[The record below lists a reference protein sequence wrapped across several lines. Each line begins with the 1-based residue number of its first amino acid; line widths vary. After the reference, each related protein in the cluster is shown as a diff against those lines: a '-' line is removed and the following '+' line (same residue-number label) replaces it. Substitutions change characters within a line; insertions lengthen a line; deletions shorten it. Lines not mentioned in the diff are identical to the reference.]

1 MATKLD
7 NDLAKHISNFGY
19 NAVDTLFINSNGFT
33 ASIDGTLTANRTLT
47 IPDNSGTIALL
58 SDIAGGGFLPLTGG
72 TLSGPLT
79 FSDAGNVNNPAI
91 QFVDAKLGI
100 YRHGSNHL
108 RIGVNG
114 TAVQGWQQSY
124 IENLQRVRNVDGAE
138 ATPAITFA
146 NNQDMGLWR
155 VSGSELGIST
165 GGVKRLSVTDTEV
178 SVNLLPFYVENYKSN
193 NIGAAGNTVYG
204 SLTNDLGMYFDF
216 NRINFSTNAVE
227 RLNIQNTAITSS
239 VKMLLPDSGV
249 GFSSSPTTMI
259 QYTGSNRIGMYS
271 NNSLVLQLTATAVDC
286 RQPISMFNLGSAAA
300 PQIINSTHS
309 TTGLY
314 WQAGP
319 ILNIAVS
326 GTQRVSFASD
336 GVRLYG
342 STAGNNALYVPSP
355 LQYYEEA
362 TVAATF
368 TFDTRTASANIYL
381 TRTGR
386 VVVATI
392 TSMTFTAPIT
402 GRNFLDC
409 VGIVPLRFRP
419 ITNNAETVGVSWV
432 NEGSGTSYTFWNV
445 IVNFLGTITY
455 QRGNGIATN
464 LGLVVNNATFTWTL
478 Y

>member
-1 MATKLD
+1 MSYLSVDNLVGVQPTTTSSSLIDCKELD
-7 NDLAKHISNFGY
+7 VY
-19 NAVDTLFINSNGFT
+19 
-33 ASIDGTLTANRTLT
+33 
-47 IPDNSGTIALL
+47 
-58 SDIAGGGFLPLTGG
+58 
-72 TLSGPLT
+72 
-79 FSDAGNVNNPAI
+79 
-91 QFVDAKLGI
+91 
-100 YRHGSNHL
+100 
-108 RIGVNG
+108 NG
-114 TAVQGWQQSY
+114 TTNFTRITSASTAAPRILVLPDLDGDFVVTNGNQLLTNKTNHAQHGMASDPSYAFQGDIDTGMYRAGPNTIGFS
-124 IENLQRVRNVDGAE
+124 
-138 ATPAITFA
+138 T
-146 NNQDMGLWR
+146 
-155 VSGSELGIST
+155 SGSE
-165 GGVKRLSVTDTEV
+165 RLTINTNDVT
-178 SVNLLPFYVENYKSN
+178 VNLLPLYVENYKSN
-193 NIGAAGNTVYG
+193 NIGSAGNTVYG

-239 VKMLLPDSGV
+239 VKVLLPDSGV
-249 GFSSSPTTMI
+249 GFSNSPTTVI
-259 QYTGSNRIGMYS
+259 QYNPPNRIGMYC
-271 NNSLVLQLTATAVDC
+271 NNSLILQLTPTALDC
-286 RQPISMFNLGSAAA
+286 RQPINLFNLGTAAA
-300 PQIINSTHS
+300 PQIFNTTHS

-314 WQAGP
+314 WSAGP
-319 ILNIAVS
+319 ILNVS
-326 GTQRVSFASD
+326 VGGTQRVSFAAD

-419 ITNNAETVGVSWV
+419 ISANAETVGVSWV

-445 IVNFLGTITY
+445 IVNFVGTITY
-455 QRGNGIATN
+455 QRGNGVATN